1 MLVASY
7 FAARRTHGKLAA
19 RRFLEGQ
26 LKKLE
31 KAYGKGSDVRL
42 KANMR
47 KIATEELLEEV

>member
-1 MLVASY
+1 MLVAIY